1 MLGCPGNKLACP
13 GSSYP
18 LTGPTLI
25 STVKHIHPQTL
36 GPIDPAD
43 EGTLGCCTAP
53 QRCPQ
58 KKMSLHLPLPLRTE
72 LAWAQGTVAANF
84 LRTTFLS
91 DQKPAYQFPSTLC
104 WVIGVHRRFSVTTWN
119 PCLGSR
125 RGEWTV
131 SWAHTR
137 RPLLVIAALSSF
149 PRVRWWWWL
158 LTVLVFRLRLYLI
171 QTCFLHCGFSDVPDS
186 QEQKQ
191 LHLL

>member
-25 STVKHIHPQTL
+25 STVKHIHPQIL

-72 LAWAQGTVAANF
+72 LAWGTGDPVTANF

-104 WVIGVHRRFSVTTWN
+104 
-119 PCLGSR
+119 
-125 RGEWTV
+125 
-131 SWAHTR
+131 
-137 RPLLVIAALSSF
+137 ALSDWCTPQVLRDDMESVF
-149 PRVRWWWWL
+149 GFQTWRMDSL
-158 LTVLVFRLRLYLI
+158 LSTHEAAFASRCRTV
-171 QTCFLHCGFSDVPDS
+171 FLP
-186 QEQKQ
+186 
-191 LHLL
+191 